1 MTFQNENFP
10 VMRIISAAIASN
22 LEVLPV
28 WYSEYVYFI
37 LHSTNNSMHNRR
49 CFYTTVVSEMK

>member
-1 MTFQNENFP
+1 MTFQNEDFS

-22 LEVLPV
+22 LEVLPARH
-28 WYSEYVYFI
+28 SEHVYFI

-49 CFYTTVVSEMK
+49 PFYITVVSEMK